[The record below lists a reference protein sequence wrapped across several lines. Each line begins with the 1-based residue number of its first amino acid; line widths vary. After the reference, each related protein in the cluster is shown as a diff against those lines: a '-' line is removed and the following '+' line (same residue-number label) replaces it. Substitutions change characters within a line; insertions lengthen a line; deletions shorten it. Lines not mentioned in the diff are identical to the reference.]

1 MIPAHRSRVS
11 AWWLLGPGLLFGF
24 SFLAAVLT
32 TATTDKNLVYNLPAI
47 LVTAVVDVVLAAY
60 VVFAVWISKVPIAD
74 TLALRRTPLWRA
86 VGLGALALV
95 ALIVL
100 DKLVD
105 PITHASKKQ
114 GIAPDHTPQTT
125 HQWIALGVALV
136 ALVVIAPVAEELM
149 FRGLSWEVMGRY
161 ALPGT
166 AAFWAIAHG
175 LPVLLLPVFLAGL
188 VIGELR
194 RRTDSLWPGMGV
206 HMVTNAIA
214 LLVALLTA

>member
-1 MIPAHRSRVS
+1 MIAAHRSRVS

-24 SFLAAVLT
+24 NFLAALIST
-32 TATTDKNLVYNLPAI
+32 SSPDKNLVYNLSAI
-47 LVTAVVDVVLAAY
+47 VVTAVLDVVLIGY
-60 VVFAVWISKVPIAD
+60 VLFAVRMSNAPIAD
-74 TLALRRTPLWRA
+74 TLAMRRTPVLPA
-86 VGLGALALV
+86 IGMGALALV
-95 ALIVL
+95 VLLVL

>member
-32 TATTDKNLVYNLPAI
+32 TTTPDKNLVYNLPAI

-60 VVFAVWISKVPIAD
+60 VVFAVWISKAPIAD

-86 VGLGALALV
+86 VGLGTLALV

-114 GIAPDHTPQTT
+114 GIAPDHTPDNT
-125 HQWIALGVALV
+125 HQWIALGVAFV
-136 ALVVIAPVAEELM
+136 ALAVIAPVAEELM
-149 FRGLSWEVMGRY
+149 FRGLAWEIMGRF

-166 AAFWAIAHG
+166 AAFWAIAHA
-175 LPVLLLPVFLAGL
+175 LPALLLPVFLAGL

-194 RRTDSLWPGMGV
+194 RRTDSLWPGLAV
-206 HMVTNAIA
+206 HMITNTIA
-214 LLVALLTA
+214 LTVALLTA

>member
-1 MIPAHRSRVS
+1 MIAAHRSRVS

-24 SFLAAVLT
+24 NFLAALIST
-32 TATTDKNLVYNLPAI
+32 SSPDKNLVYNLSAI
-47 LVTAVVDVVLAAY
+47 VVTAVLDVVLIGY
-60 VVFAVWISKVPIAD
+60 VLFAVRMSNAPIAD
-74 TLALRRTPLWRA
+74 TLAMRRTPVLPA
-86 VGLGALALV
+86 IGMGALALV
-95 ALIVL
+95 VLLVL

-105 PITHASKKQ
+105 PITHANKKQ

-136 ALVVIAPVAEELM
+136 ALVVIAPRR
-149 FRGLSWEVMGRY
+149 RGADVPR
-161 ALPGT
+161 ALVEGDGPLR
-166 AAFWAIAHG
+166 AARNRRFWAIAHG

-214 LLVALLTA
+214 LLVALPTA